1 MCTLLHHINQFIRNI
16 DVTDRQEE
24 SIKNS
29 YEHLEYKL
37 LNAQLGVQEVVLTG
51 SYMRDTMIR
60 PVDDIDLLAII
71 NWPYGKQFPSPQSE
85 LSKFRSRLNKVH
97 DYEDKAVQDRPCITV
112 ELSDKKFDILPTLR
126 VERVLYIPN
135 QTLTGWMAI
144 ADPEEH
150 TRRLNAIDAKYHGMV
165 KKVVKAVKHW
175 KRENRQN
182 IPSFHV
188 EEVAIQIFNMKSIGR
203 GIRTLIFCKEEIRN
217 LEEGIKAWFSG
228 AGFYLNPE
236 CFKSKE
242 EYWKVRDRIKN
253 ENEKFLR
260 IDLCNCM
267 GYEVDSKSTWREIF
281 GSEFSTY

>member
-24 SIKNS
+24 SISNS
-29 YEHLEYKL
+29 YEHLKCEL

-71 NWPYGKQFPSPQSE
+71 NWPYGRQFPSPQSE

-126 VERVLYIPN
+126 VERELYIPN

-150 TRRLNAIDAKYHGMV
+150 TRRLNAIDAKYQ
-165 KKVVKAVKHW
+165 
-175 KRENRQN
+175 NRQN

-217 LEEGIKAWFSG
+217 LEEGIKAWFSD

-267 GYEVDSKSTWREIF
+267 GYEVDSKSTWRKIF

>member
-24 SIKNS
+24 SISNS
-29 YEHLEYKL
+29 YEHLKCEL

-150 TRRLNAIDAKYHGMV
+150 TRRLNAKDAKYHGMV
-165 KKVVKAVKHW
+165 KKVV
-175 KRENRQN
+175 
-182 IPSFHV
+182 
-188 EEVAIQIFNMKSIGR
+188 
-203 GIRTLIFCKEEIRN
+203 
-217 LEEGIKAWFSG
+217 
-228 AGFYLNPE
+228 
-236 CFKSKE
+236 
-242 EYWKVRDRIKN
+242 
-253 ENEKFLR
+253 
-260 IDLCNCM
+260 
-267 GYEVDSKSTWREIF
+267 
-281 GSEFSTY
+281 